1 MVEKVA
7 LLEGPGPRER
17 ATPSV
22 GLMPRLRSP
31 TGSARPAPPLPYS
44 EPSVGPLGSFKDRN

>member
-7 LLEGPGPRER
+7 LLEDPGPRER

-22 GLMPRLRSP
+22 GLMPQLRSP
-31 TGSARPAPPLPYS
+31 TGSACPAPPLPYS